1 VTAAAASGRVAIL
14 LATKDGAAFLDD
26 QLRSLAAQTHP
37 SIDIWASDD
46 GSTDGTLAILSD
58 WRGRWNKGSFSVCEG
73 PRSGFAENFRTLICN
88 EAADADF
95 FAFCDQDDLWEAG
108 KLATALA
115 WMDTQDASLPLL
127 FCSRTLTISQSGDVI
142 GMSPLFS
149 RPPSF
154 RNALVQSL
162 AGGNTMVLNRAARD
176 LVARASRRARF
187 VSHDWWAYLLVTG
200 AGGVVCYSPRPLVRY
215 RQHAENL
222 VGANTSLEARLA
234 RLTLLFGG
242 QFVRWTEMNLAGLEK
257 NRDLLTSNA
266 IAALELFS
274 RARKRSLLASMAS
287 LRKSGVYRQTLK
299 GTLALWAALAFGLM

>member
-1 VTAAAASGRVAIL
+1 MTAASASDRVAIL
-14 LATKDGAAFLDD
+14 LATKNGAAFLDD
-26 QLRSLAAQTHP
+26 QLRSLAAQAHP
-37 SIDIWASDD
+37 LIDIWASDD

-58 WRGRWNKGSFSVCEG
+58 WRGRWNKGSFGIREG
-73 PRSGFAENFRTLICN
+73 PGSGFADNFRTLICN

-95 FAFCDQDDLWEAG
+95 FAFCDQDDLWQAD

-115 WMDTQDASLPLL
+115 WMRTRDASLPLL

-200 AGGVVCYSPRPLVRY
+200 AGGVVCYSPKPLVRY

-222 VGANTSLEARLA
+222 VGANTSWKARLA
-234 RLTLLFGG
+234 RLRLLFGG
-242 QFVRWTEMNLAGLEK
+242 QFARWTEMNLAGLEK
-257 NRDLLTSNA
+257 NRDLLTSDA
-266 IAALELFS
+266 TAALELFG

-299 GTLALWAALAFGLM
+299 GTLALWAALASGLM